1 MIARSEVLRYFEF
14 LKYFSDLNATMQL
27 NVKTRPVING
37 CLLLQTGTTRLTLQ
51 MIFLAENVIACCVC
65 GVK

>member
-1 MIARSEVLRYFEF
+1 MIAKSEVLRYFEF